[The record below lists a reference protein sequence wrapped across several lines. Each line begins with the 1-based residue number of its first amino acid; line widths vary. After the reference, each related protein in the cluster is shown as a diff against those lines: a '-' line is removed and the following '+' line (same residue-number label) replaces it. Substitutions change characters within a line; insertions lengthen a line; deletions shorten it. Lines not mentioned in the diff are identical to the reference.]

1 MITNN
6 DIRRASVK
14 INMQM
19 VKGLLCAA
27 FLILHSSF
35 FTSINAAKVQFPHE
49 GGTTSDG
56 IIVTKP
62 VLDHFTKMEDMESYQ
77 VDDQYTNPSVK
88 FVVTVPEGKTAVVQY
103 KLFFNISSMFMDE
116 DVSIGSRITFNAKV
130 DGMTVLSHD
139 DPVTISRQADE
150 IKIPEGTHEIS
161 LEVLFMPDNMQYSGS
176 IDSLS
181 IHVHQ
186 FVLKEKAAEPICG
199 VKGENVYTCKGCNK
213 DSVEVVMSSRTEHS
227 WIVTPPGKKTSCMLN
242 VAKMSRCEFCPMNS
256 IEYIGSLDEHKFDAN
271 GKCNVCGLSMP
282 KSNADGS
289 VYEVNTASEMRVLSE
304 MISIGR
310 VSGNIGIDIKS
321 DLVFSS
327 DLPMMPLGTP
337 DHPFQGVLNGNGH
350 RIRGISNCYQSTDCL
365 GFVGV
370 AKGTLQAHAIVANL
384 IFDGENNLKGDACV
398 GGIIGYAENC
408 DILNC
413 ASFGTLEGTNY
424 VGGIVGY
431 ADLQVSIHHCASA
444 ANIKTQG
451 TWNPIVCGMPNGH
464 ILNSYSASTNLS
476 DGTLDL
482 LPTASSRHCFSTQD
496 GIGGFTRLSPDVFSS
511 SAMLDLLKEQSETA
525 YFEMSETDHYPIPV
539 VNSDITAQHNKAL
552 GAPMRANLRRAS
564 RAAGNDNDTHEKDS
578 AIEEFG
584 NYVSENSPTQYFYTV
599 EDIMRK
605 NALLHPDLNC
615 LYIVSRSVPEGTKL
629 YEPITGE
636 GDLLGLES
644 YLIPDDSSYTRLR
657 EYTLVSSTQ
666 VKAIAETVM
675 YQSGKKE
682 RIDQYNINNDNYTL
696 QSRISFEDEN
706 NILYQENID
715 GVMRTVWSIETEYDK
730 TGHAITANGFSHNY
744 ITGEK
749 WLEYSSTY
757 ANEDSEAAQEGTSYT
772 EYTEGDLIHILFNT
786 TAPDDPNTIL
796 REHYILRASDQCLI
810 ETRTEKVTSGT
821 TTLLSGMYFI
831 FEDDGTLMQS
841 VVFAPVKGSGE
852 LRPYMYYEYV
862 GGWSANPITTA
873 IEIPMVKKPSLK
885 DRMDHNIY
893 DIQGR
898 MVSKVTDTKDPFSGL
913 PRGLYIY
920 QGKKHLK
927 N

>member
-1 MITNN
+1 MDRKLLYIFLLTFLPSA
-6 DIRRASVK
+6 AS
-14 INMQM
+14 
-19 VKGLLCAA
+19 
-27 FLILHSSF
+27 
-35 FTSINAAKVQFPHE
+35 AAKVQFPHE
-49 GGTTSDG
+49 GGTTKDG

-88 FVVTVPEGKTAVVQY
+88 FVVTVPEGKTAVVKY

-116 DVSIGSRITFNAKV
+116 DVPNGSRITFDAKV

-150 IKIPEGTHEIS
+150 ITIPKGTHEIS

-181 IHVHQ
+181 IHIHQ

-213 DSVEVVMSSRTEHS
+213 DSVEIVMSSHTEHS
-227 WIVTPPGKKTSCMLN
+227 WIVSSPAPAQKASCMLN
-242 VAKMSRCEFCPMNS
+242 VGQLSKCKFCPTTR
-256 IEYIGSLDEHKFDAN
+256 IEHDGSLKEHDFDAN
-271 GKCNVCGLSMP
+271 GKCNVCGLIMP
-282 KSNADGS
+282 KSNTDGS
-289 VYEVNTASEMRVLSE
+289 VYEVNNAGEMRVLAE

-321 DLVFSS
+321 DLVFSN

-337 DHPFQGVLNGNGH
+337 DHPFKGVLNGNGH

-370 AKGTLQAHAIVANL
+370 AKGTLQAHAVVANL

-398 GGIIGYAENC
+398 GGIVGFAENC
-408 DILNC
+408 DIFNC

-444 ANIKTQG
+444 ANIQTKG

-464 ILNSYSASTNLS
+464 ILNSYSASTNIS
-476 DGTLDL
+476 VGTLDL

-496 GIGGFTRLSPDVFSS
+496 GIGGFTRLSQDVFSS
-511 SAMLDLLKEQSETA
+511 YSMLELLKEQSETA
-525 YFEMSETDHYPIPV
+525 CFEMSETDHYPIPV
-539 VNSDITAQHNKAL
+539 VNSDITTQYNKAL
-552 GAPMRANLRRAS
+552 GAPMRASVRRAS
-564 RAAGNDNDTHEKDS
+564 RAAGNDNDTYEKDS
-578 AIEEFG
+578 EIEEFG
-584 NYVSENSPTQYFYTV
+584 NYVSQNSPTQYFYTV
-599 EDIMRK
+599 EDVMRK
-605 NALLHPDLNC
+605 NALLYTDLNC
-615 LYIVSRSVPEGTKL
+615 LYIVSRTVPESTKL
-629 YEPITGE
+629 YEPVSG

-644 YLIPDDSSYTRLR
+644 YLIPHDSSYTRLR

-675 YQSGKKE
+675 YHSGKKE

-706 NILYQENID
+706 NILYQENIN
-715 GVMRTVWSIETEYDK
+715 GVMRTVWSIETEYDE
-730 TGHAITANGFSHNY
+730 TGRASATNGFSHNY

-757 ANEDSEAAQEGTSYT
+757 ANEDSGDAQEDTSYT
-772 EYTEGDLIHILFNT
+772 EYIEDNLIHVLFNT
-786 TAPDDPNTIL
+786 KSPNDPNTIL
-796 REHYILRASDQCLI
+796 REHYILRASDLCLI
-810 ETRTEKVTSGT
+810 ETRTEMVTSGT

-831 FEDDGTLMQS
+831 FEDDGALMQS
-841 VVFAPVKGSGE
+841 VAFAPVNGSGE

-862 GGWSANPITTA
+862 GGWSANPIATA
-873 IEIPMVKKPSLK
+873 ICMPTTSQPSLK
-885 DRMDHNIY
+885 QRMDLHVY
-893 DIQGR
+893 DMQGR
-898 MVSKVTDTKDPFSGL
+898 VVSKVTDALNPFSGL
-913 PRGLYIY
+913 PRGIYVY
-920 QGKKHLK
+920 QGKKYIK
-927 N
+927 R